1 MTTTKEMQAL
11 STEPFQDGIYFVVP
25 NGARVTLRC
34 AICNS
39 SDVQRSRSV
48 WHELLK
54 AGVRQPTAPCE
65 VFFCRQHAPSLTGLI
80 FISLLT
86 MLLGAVSMV
95 SVLILALPDLWTFW
109 IVSAGAANAALDAGI
124 LVWLYRWAL
133 LPAGLRIVRVHEG
146 HAWVR
151 GAGTPFLQSLPP
163 IPAQLH

>member
-95 SVLILALPDLWTFW
+95 SVLILALPDLWTFGLCLR
-109 IVSAGAANAALDAGI
+109 V
-124 LVWLYRWAL
+124 
-133 LPAGLRIVRVHEG
+133 LPTPPLTQVFWYGSTAGLSSPLASE
-146 HAWVR
+146 
-151 GAGTPFLQSLPP
+151 
-163 IPAQLH
+163 